1 MLKDTV
7 TQATDVLRIKDHGRV
22 RVLTLNRPAALNAF
36 NDTLYQAFTQ
46 ALSDAAAQRDIAVV
60 LVTGE
65 GRAFSAGQDLAELSD
80 GRSHQQRQV
89 DGFGPFI
96 QALEGFPKP
105 LIAAVNGLG
114 IGIGL
119 TMLPH
124 CDLVFVSEAARLR
137 APFAA
142 LGLTAEAG
150 SSFLVP
156 QRMGWQ
162 AAAHALFSARW
173 LDADEAVRTGLAYR
187 KVAAADLMDQA
198 LGVAAEIAAMP
209 VASLVATK
217 QLLLDARV
225 PSSRAARAREDVAF
239 GPLVGGPANLEAVA
253 AFGERRPPDFS
264 GL

>member
-1 MLKDTV
+1 MFTS
-7 TQATDVLRIKDHGRV
+7 TDVLRSDNHGRV
-22 RVLTLNRPAALNAF
+22 RVLTLNRPDALNAF
-36 NDTLYQAFTQ
+36 NDAMYIAVTQ
-46 ALSDAAAQRDIAVV
+46 ALNDAAAAPDVAVV
-60 LVTGE
+60 VITGT

-80 GRSHQQRQV
+80 ARSHEQRQL

-96 QALEGFPKP
+96 RTLESFPKP

-114 IGIGL
+114 IGIGM

-124 CDLVFVSEAARLR
+124 CDLVLVSETARLR
-137 APFAA
+137 APIAA

-150 SSFLVP
+150 SSALLP

-173 LDADEAVRTGLAYR
+173 IDAEEAVRTGMAYR
-187 KVAAADLMDQA
+187 KCADTDLMNRTLTLA
-198 LGVAAEIAAMP
+198 NELAAMP

-217 QLLLDARV
+217 RLMLDARL
-225 PSSRAARAREDVAF
+225 PLSQAARAREDAAF
-239 GPLVGGPANLEAVA
+239 GALIAGPANREALTA
-253 AFGERRPPDFS
+253 LGEKRKPDFT

>member
-1 MLKDTV
+1 MTPAD
-7 TQATDVLRIKDHGRV
+7 DVLRIQDNGRV

-36 NDTLYQAFTQ
+36 NDALYQACAQ
-46 ALSDAAAQRDIAVV
+46 ALRDAAGQPDVAVV
-60 LVTGE
+60 LLTGE

-114 IGIGL
+114 VGIGL
-119 TMLPH
+119 TLLPH
-124 CDLVFVSEAARLR
+124 CDLVFIADTARLR

-150 SSFLVP
+150 SSMLLP

-173 LDADEAVRTGLAYR
+173 LDADDAVRHGLAYR

-198 LGVAAEIAAMP
+198 MAVANEMAAMP
-209 VASLVATK
+209 VASLTATK
-217 QLLLDARV
+217 QLMLAARV
-225 PSSRAARAREDVAF
+225 PLSQAARAREDAAF
-239 GPLVGGPANLEAVA
+239 GSLVGGPANLEAVA
-253 AFGERRPPDFS
+253 AFGERRAPDFK

>member
-1 MLKDTV
+1 MT
-7 TQATDVLRIKDHGRV
+7 TSTDVLRIDNHGRV
-22 RVLTLNRPAALNAF
+22 RVLTLNRPGALNAF
-36 NDTLYQAFTQ
+36 NDALYTALGQ
-46 ALSDAAAQRDIAVV
+46 ALRAAAASADVAVV
-60 LVTGE
+60 VITGE
-65 GRAFSAGQDLAELSD
+65 GRAFSAGQDLAELTD
-80 GRSHQQRQV
+80 GRSHEQRQV

-96 QALEGFPKP
+96 QALESFPKP

-114 IGIGL
+114 IGIGM

-124 CDLVFVSEAARLR
+124 CDLVLVSDAARLR

-150 SSFLVP
+150 SSLLLP

-173 LDADEAVRTGLAYR
+173 VDADEALRTGIAYR
-187 KVAAADLMDQA
+187 KIAAAELMDQA
-198 LGVAAEIAAMP
+198 LAMAEEIAAMP

-217 QLLLDARV
+217 QLMLDARL
-225 PSSRAARAREDVAF
+225 PLSQAARAREDDAF
-239 GPLVGGPANLEAVA
+239 GPLVGAPANREAVA
-253 AFGERRPPDFS
+253 AFGEKRQADFS

>member
-1 MLKDTV
+1 MT
-7 TQATDVLRIKDHGRV
+7 TSTDVLSIDNHGRV
-22 RVLTLNRPAALNAF
+22 RVLTLNRPDALNAF
-36 NDTLYQAFTQ
+36 NDALYTAFSQ
-46 ALSDAAAQRDIAVV
+46 ALADAATAADVAVV
-60 LVTGE
+60 VITGT

-80 GRSHQQRQV
+80 GRSHAQRQL

-96 QALEGFPKP
+96 HALESFPKP
-105 LIAAVNGLG
+105 LMAAVNGLG
-114 IGIGL
+114 IGIGM

-124 CDLVFVSEAARLR
+124 CDLVLVSDTARLR

-150 SSFLVP
+150 SSSLLP

-187 KVAAADLMDQA
+187 QCAGADLMAQTLA
-198 LGVAAEIAAMP
+198 IAAEIAVMP

-217 QLLLDARV
+217 RLMLDTRL
-225 PSSRAARAREDVAF
+225 PLSQAARAREDAAF
-239 GPLVGGPANLEAVA
+239 GPLIGGPANREAVA
-253 AFGERRPPDFS
+253 AFAERRKPDFT

>member
-1 MLKDTV
+1 MEISK
-7 TQATDVLRIKDHGRV
+7 DVLRIETHERV
-22 RVLTLNRPAALNAF
+22 RVLTLNRPDALNAF
-36 NDTLYQAFTQ
+36 NDALYAAVSQ
-46 ALSDAAAQRDIAVV
+46 ALRDADASPNVAVV
-60 LVTGE
+60 VITGE

-80 GRSHQQRQV
+80 GRTHEQRQL

-96 QALEGFPKP
+96 EALEAFGKP

-124 CDLVFVSEAARLR
+124 CDLVLVSDAARLR

-142 LGLTAEAG
+142 LGITAEAG
-150 SSFLVP
+150 SSYLLA

-173 LDADEAVRTGLAYR
+173 IDADEALRSGLAYR
-187 KVAAADLMDQA
+187 KVDAADLMGQVMAIAD
-198 LGVAAEIAAMP
+198 EIAAMP
-209 VASLVATK
+209 VTSLVATK
-217 QLLLDARV
+217 KLMLDARL
-225 PSSRAARAREDVAF
+225 PLSQAARARENASF
-239 GPLVGGPANLEAVA
+239 GALVGGPANREAIA
-253 AFGERRPPDFS
+253 AFSERRKPDFR

>member
-1 MLKDTV
+1 MTHK
-7 TQATDVLRIKDHGRV
+7 TDVLCSEDHGRV

-36 NDTLYQAFTQ
+36 NDTLYSAFAQ
-46 ALSDAAAQRDIAVV
+46 ALGKAAAQDDVAVV

-80 GRSHQQRQV
+80 GRSHEQRQL

-96 QALEGFPKP
+96 QALESFPKP

-114 IGIGL
+114 IGIGT

-124 CDLVFVSEAARLR
+124 CDLVFVSETARLR
-137 APFAA
+137 LPFAA

-150 SSFLVP
+150 SSYLLP

-173 LDADEAVRTGLAYR
+173 LDADEAVRSGLAYR
-187 KVAAADLMDQA
+187 KVAAAELMNQA

-209 VASLVATK
+209 VASLIATK
-217 QLLLDARV
+217 RLMLDARV
-225 PSSRAARAREDVAF
+225 PSSQAARAREDIAF
-239 GPLVGGPANLEAVA
+239 GPLIGGPANLEAVA
-253 AFGERRPPDFS
+253 AFAERRAPDFT